1 MSNIPILLETKDFVV
16 INKPAGLIVHADGR
30 HPEPSVAEWFLAN
43 YPDSADV
50 GEKMTI
56 EHGGETIDILRAGI
70 VHRIDRETSG
80 VLVIAKTQESFEN
93 LKEQFKEHTIK
104 KKYAAIVFGWMRD
117 ERGIIDKPIG
127 RSGSNIR
134 AWAVESRARGLL
146 RPAITRFSVQKKFI
160 YKMPSSA
167 KATEGEQKYTY
178 VDLFPETGRT
188 HQLRVH
194 LAAFGYPIVCDPIYA
209 GNKKSDLPIHR
220 TALHAEKITFNDL
233 EGNLVEV
240 KAPIPEDMK
249 SILDAVK

>member
-1 MSNIPILLETKDFVV
+1 MTIPILLETPDFLV
-16 INKPAGLIVHADGR
+16 IDKPAGLIVHADGR
-30 HPEPSVAEWFLAN
+30 HPESSVAAWFLGKYPECAN
-43 YPDSADV
+43 V
-50 GEKMTI
+50 GEKMMI
-56 EHGGETIDILRAGI
+56 EHGGETVEILRAGI

-80 VLVIAKTQESFEN
+80 VLVIAKTQESFLS

-146 RPAITRFSVQKKFI
+146 RPAVTRFAVQKKFI
-160 YKMPSSA
+160 FGD
-167 KATEGEQKYTY
+167 EKYTY

-220 TALHAEKITFNDL
+220 TALHAEKITFMDL
-233 EGNLVEV
+233 EGKLVEV
-240 KAPIPEDMK
+240 KAPIPKDMQN
-249 SILDAVK
+249 ILDKAK

>member
-1 MSNIPILLETKDFVV
+1 MPNIPILLETKDFVV

-30 HPEPSVAEWFLAN
+30 HPEPSVAEWFLEH

-80 VLVIAKTQESFEN
+80 VLVIAKTQESFES

-146 RPAITRFSVQKKFI
+146 RPAVTRFSVQKKFI
-160 YKMPSSA
+160 VND
-167 KATEGEQKYTY
+167 EKYTY

-194 LAAFGYPIVCDPIYA
+194 LAAFGYPIICDPIYA
-209 GNKKSDLPIHR
+209 GNKKTDLPIHR
-220 TALHAEKITFNDL
+220 TALHAEKISFDDL
-233 EGNLVEV
+233 DGNLVEV

-249 SILDAVK
+249 SILDVAK

>member
-1 MSNIPILLETKDFVV
+1 MPNIPILLETKDFVV

-80 VLVIAKTQESFEN
+80 VLVIAKTQESFES

-160 YKMPSSA
+160 VND
-167 KATEGEQKYTY
+167 EKYTY

-194 LAAFGYPIVCDPIYA
+194 LAAFGYPIICDPIYA
-209 GNKKSDLPIHR
+209 GNKKTDLPIHR

-240 KAPIPEDMK
+240 KAPIPDDMK
-249 SILDAVK
+249 GILDNAK